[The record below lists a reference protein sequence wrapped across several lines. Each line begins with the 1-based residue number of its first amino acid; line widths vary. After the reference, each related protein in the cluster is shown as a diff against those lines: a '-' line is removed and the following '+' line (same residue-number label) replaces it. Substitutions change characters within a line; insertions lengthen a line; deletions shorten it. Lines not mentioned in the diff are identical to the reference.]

1 MQLGEEIP
9 MAMVLC
15 VKLLLTWYAI
25 WDVIQTRE
33 HDTNTYNN
41 AINYLVENTNSL
53 FNSAHQMMQIT
64 TQKHAGRS
72 GRK

>member
-1 MQLGEEIP
+1 ME
-9 MAMVLC
+9 LC

-33 HDTNTYNN
+33 HDTNTYIN
-41 AINYLVENTNSL
+41 AINDLVENTNSL

-64 TQKHAGRS
+64 TQNMLDAAQEKKQDFKS
-72 GRK
+72 